1 METDTTAL
9 HDAIRTIP
17 DFPEPGIQFK
27 DITPLLADPRLLR
40 QAVKALAEPFEE
52 ARITKVIGI
61 ESRGFILGSVLADRL
76 GAGFV
81 PVRKAGKL
89 PYKTV
94 REEYDLEYGTDA
106 VEMHTDAI
114 RPHDRVL
121 IHDDVIAT
129 GGTALATYRL
139 LKEKAADVLGFS
151 FLIELKMLHGRA
163 QLPEGLTVHAVL
175 RL

>member
-9 HDAIRTIP
+9 HDAIRTIS

-27 DITPLLADPRLLR
+27 DTTPLLADPHLLR

-61 ESRGFILGSVLADRL
+61 ESRGFILGSVLADHF

-81 PVRKAGKL
+81 PVRKEGKL
-89 PYKTV
+89 PYETV
-94 REEYDLEYGTDA
+94 REEYALEYGTDA

-114 RPHDRVL
+114 QPHDRVL

-129 GGTALATYRL
+129 GGTARATYRL
-139 LKEKAADVLGFS
+139 LKGKAADVLGFS
-151 FLIELKMLHGRA
+151 FLIELEALRGRM
-163 QLPEGLTVHAVL
+163 QLPEELTVHTVL